1 LFSLA
6 SVQFAI
12 LNRDDTHY
20 ADFLVAAK
28 GKEIIN
34 FGLDDFDDIRPTEQ
48 GFLVTLQHHIF
59 EVPFLAKFNL
69 LNVLSAF
76 NTLKTFGFK
85 PEKIIPLLHK
95 LKPPLGRMQK
105 INNHL
110 IWIDYAHTPDAIEN
124 AICTLQQHY
133 PTHDIRVVFGC
144 LG

>member
-1 LFSLA
+1 MFRCNL
-6 SVQFAI
+6 
-12 LNRDDTHY
+12 THFC
-20 ADFLVAAK
+20 AFVLVTITT
-28 GKEIIN
+28 EIID

-95 LKPPLGRMQK
+95 LKPPLGKSLVRLVEYHQ
-105 INNHL
+105 NH
-110 IWIDYAHTPDAIEN
+110 PN
-124 AICTLQQHY
+124 QN
-133 PTHDIRVVFGC
+133 
-144 LG
+144 